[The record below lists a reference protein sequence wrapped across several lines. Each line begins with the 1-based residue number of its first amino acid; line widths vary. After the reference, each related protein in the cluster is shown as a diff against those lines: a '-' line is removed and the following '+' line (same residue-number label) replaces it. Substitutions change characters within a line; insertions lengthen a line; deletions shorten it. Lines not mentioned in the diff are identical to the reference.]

1 MNLGFH
7 DKEAILGHSK
17 SHAEET
23 MREQIAMITGGAKGI
38 GRACA
43 EAFLENGAWVSLI
56 SRNSTEL
63 DAATK
68 TLSKTYPGKVSSLS
82 GDISHP
88 ETVTAWF
95 EKTRKELGSPT
106 SLINNAGIFINKS
119 VQEQSLEEW
128 EKVIR
133 INLTGSFLCAQEFF
147 KLGKAASPSRS
158 IVNISSLAG
167 IRGTE
172 KFPGLSSYVASKFGV
187 VGLTEALAVE
197 GKALGIRVNCI
208 APGAVDTEMLRQ
220 AIPGMKAKATPTDI
234 AKIVLFLCDETKSAV
249 VTGSTVEVFSN
260 L

>member
-1 MNLGFH
+1 
-7 DKEAILGHSK
+7 
-17 SHAEET
+17 

-43 EAFLENGAWVSLI
+43 EAFLEAGARVSLI
-56 SRNSTEL
+56 SRTSSELEST
-63 DAATK
+63 TK
-68 TLSKTYPGKVSSLS
+68 SLLKAYPGNVSSIS
-82 GDISHP
+82 GDISDP
-88 ETVTAWF
+88 KTVSRWF
-95 EKTRKELGSPT
+95 EKTQKELGTPT

-119 VQEQSLEEW
+119 VQEQSHEDW

-147 KLGKAASPSRS
+147 KLGKASSSSRS

-187 VGLTEALAVE
+187 IGLTEALAVE

-220 AIPGMKAKATPTDI
+220 AIPGMKAKATPKDI
-234 AKIVLFLCDETKSAV
+234 AKIVLFLCDETQSAV
-249 VTGSTVEVFSN
+249 VSGSTIEVFSN

>member
-1 MNLGFH
+1 
-7 DKEAILGHSK
+7 
-17 SHAEET
+17 
-23 MREQIAMITGGAKGI
+23 MREQIALITGGAKGI

-43 EAFLENGAWVSLI
+43 EAFLESGARVSLI
-56 SRNSTEL
+56 SRSSSELESTAKEL
-63 DAATK
+63 LK
-68 TLSKTYPGKVSSLS
+68 VYPGKVFSHS
-82 GDISHP
+82 GDISNP
-88 ETVTAWF
+88 ETVSSWF
-95 EKTRKELGSPT
+95 DQTRKALGEPT
-106 SLINNAGIFINKS
+106 LLINNAGIFINKS

-128 EKVIR
+128 EKVVR

-147 KLGKAASPSRS
+147 KLAKDSSVPRA

-220 AIPGMKAKATPTDI
+220 AIPGMKAKATPKDI
-234 AKIVLFLCDETKSAV
+234 AKIVLFLCDENKSAV
-249 VTGSTVEVFSN
+249 VTGSTIEIFSN